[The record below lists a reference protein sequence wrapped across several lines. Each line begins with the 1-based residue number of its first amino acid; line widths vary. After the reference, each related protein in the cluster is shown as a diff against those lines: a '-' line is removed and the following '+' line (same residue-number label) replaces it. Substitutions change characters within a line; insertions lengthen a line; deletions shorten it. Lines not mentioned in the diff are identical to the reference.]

1 MSQASTF
8 QFHLNSIIEGDAL
21 DVADKL
27 PDKLFSSIVTS
38 PPYYR
43 QRKYGLGPNEL
54 GREKKPAEYITKL
67 VNIFDKLRHSLR
79 DDGTLWIVIGDKH
92 INGTPCRVPSK
103 LTDAMISNGWHFVQE
118 IHWYKNNIMASSYK
132 NKFIVDYE
140 KVLFFAK

>member
-54 GREKKPAEYITKL
+54 GREKQPTEYIKKL
-67 VNIFDKLRHSLR
+67 VNIFR
-79 DDGTLWIVIGDKH
+79 
-92 INGTPCRVPSK
+92 
-103 LTDAMISNGWHFVQE
+103 
-118 IHWYKNNIMASSYK
+118 
-132 NKFIVDYE
+132 
-140 KVLFFAK
+140 